1 MANRF
6 CDRCGLLNRAGAR
19 FCARC
24 GSELSKDEAQG
35 VGKAP
40 DPEQRQPEPTSQ
52 SAVRRVRRPRG
63 RLLAALVALALI
75 GFLYVVYSAS
85 AATTFSAAEDAH
97 KRFDC
102 SQAVAKYNRLTG
114 FYSIA
119 VTAHRG
125 TAMERRS
132 ECRAVLEAESVA
144 QERNHRGAAQLY
156 AQILEE
162 HEKSPILEKLRVR
175 RAEELLSWG
184 DSLMRRAS
192 DDLDLLAVALKRY
205 ETVLAELPETSETE
219 AAKTRMVRLWAS
231 ANSGVVCSR
240 ADSMLVIGAGEYVSE
255 EARVMKRLATEKA
268 PGYML
273 GCGNQLIADRQYR
286 LAARKLRQLIREFGG
301 TQAAR
306 RAKGPLI
313 DAEVGQIRGGGTAA
327 LPEPT
332 VSGSTGG
339 EEVELAI
346 RNSSPYSV
354 ELLLSGPSSR
364 RFTVPRCSGCREFSE
379 DNPPASCPPGPRRTF
394 ILQPGAY
401 AAVVR
406 APGRDITP
414 WAGDWTLSSGV
425 QYGHCFYIVTSPR

>member
-1 MANRF
+1 
-6 CDRCGLLNRAGAR
+6 
-19 FCARC
+19 
-24 GSELSKDEAQG
+24 
-35 VGKAP
+35 
-40 DPEQRQPEPTSQ
+40 
-52 SAVRRVRRPRG
+52 
-63 RLLAALVALALI
+63 LLAALVALALI
-75 GFLYVVYSAS
+75 GFLYVAYSAS

-132 ECRAVLEAESVA
+132 ECRAVLEAESLA

-162 HEKSPILEKLRVR
+162 HEKSPILEKLRER

-184 DSLMRRAS
+184 DSLMRRVS

-205 ETVLAELPETSETE
+205 ETVLAELPGTSETE

-231 ANSGVVCSR
+231 ANSGGICSR

-313 DAEVGQIRGGGTAA
+313 DAEVGQIRSGGTAA

-332 VSGSTGG
+332 VSGSTVRRGYKTRGTKKGG
-339 EEVELAI
+339 PDLV
-346 RNSSPYSV
+346 V
-354 ELLLSGPSSR
+354 
-364 RFTVPRCSGCREFSE
+364 FV
-379 DNPPASCPPGPRRTF
+379 
-394 ILQPGAY
+394 GAR
-401 AAVVR
+401 AAVMVAPSGGRPTGRSPDFGLR
-406 APGRDITP
+406 AR
-414 WAGDWTLSSGV
+414 
-425 QYGHCFYIVTSPR
+425 SPRGSPACVARNRSNQ